1 MDSRLPGAGGKGKWE
16 SLLGGY
22 HVSVWGDERVLE
34 RDGWAGGWLQDP
46 VNGLN
51 AANISPYL
59 FSQELAWGFSHIGA

>member
-34 RDGWAGGWLQDP
+34 RDGWGGGGGCRTL
-46 VNGLN
+46 
-51 AANISPYL
+51 
-59 FSQELAWGFSHIGA
+59 